1 MSRHYY
7 AVYWPYGV
15 NTFNF
20 DHEPIGTVSHSIR
33 LKRVTLTLLL
43 TGSTVIFIGAC
54 RIIDCCAR

>member
-1 MSRHYY
+1 MSRHFY

-20 DHEPIGTVSHSIR
+20 DHEPIGTVIPFDTAKAR
-33 LKRVTLTLLL
+33 ELTLLL

-54 RIIDCCAR
+54 RIID

>member
-1 MSRHYY
+1 MSRHFY

-15 NTFNF
+15 NTLS
-20 DHEPIGTVSHSIR
+20 ISTMSRLVLLSRSIR

-54 RIIDCCAR
+54 RIID